1 MRVRPSAFAKELA
14 DACDARAWLPAAAAS
29 APSRRALAP
38 SPPLAA
44 AASAKAADM
53 ASKNYFAQAPP
64 SGAWPGP
71 AETVRAAL
79 PAARRAGG
87 LIAAGWRS
95 PLDVLTQMMCS
106 DKHREALLVKRGG
119 GGGGGGR
126 RGRAVAARPPPSF
139 PRSSSPQYCGFDRA
153 GWGAAF
159 PTAAADWTSYYAAYM
174 ACADGPCACGGGGG
188 AGDPGGARAPAARA
202 PPTNATWI
210 TVDVRGSPATW
221 RAAPAPAAAAAT
233 TPAATAAPPA
243 TATPDPPAADRSNPG
258 DPAAGQ
264 LGPGATPTPM
274 RATLQPAAPAATAA
288 PPTPTPAATAAATPA
303 RTTPPATAAPPP
315 PPPAA
320 TPAPTRAANPA
331 RAPSPRPP
339 ALCAVNMALP
349 AGAMPVSPA
358 TSVLVFLA
366 GRADGFAAADV
377 RATLAG
383 GAPAAVAAP
392 LPHAGGHL
400 IQIAAPSNYS
410 GVVTVSLQPGSGG
423 GGGGDDRAVAPLRV
437 RVGGAA
443 PVAVAVVAPAAVW

>member
-14 DACDARAWLPAAAAS
+14 DACDARAWLPAALAS

-64 SGAWPGP
+64 SGAGPGP

-119 GGGGGGR
+119 GGG
-126 RGRAVAARPPPSF
+126 RGARARSPRAHPLAFLVPPP
-139 PRSSSPQYCGFDRA
+139 PQYCGFDRA

-188 AGDPGGARAPAARA
+188 AGDPGGARAPAAA
-202 PPTNATWI
+202 PPTNATW
-210 TVDVRGSPATW
+210 TAVDARGSPATW
-221 RAAPAPAAAAAT
+221 RAAPAAAPAAAT

-243 TATPDPPAADRSNPG
+243 TATPAAPAADRSDPG

-274 RATLQPAAPAATAA
+274 RATPQPAAPVATAA
-288 PPTPTPAATAAATPA
+288 PPA
-303 RTTPPATAAPPP
+303 

-366 GRADGFAAADV
+366 GRADGLAAAGV
-377 RATLAG
+377 RAALAG

-423 GGGGDDRAVAPLRV
+423 GGGSDDRAVAPLRV

-443 PVAVAVVAPAAVW
+443 PVAVAAVAPTAVW